1 VPRVGVFGGSFDPV
15 HTGHLI
21 MAEYVAERLGLDELH
36 FLPAF
41 RPAHKR
47 RRGLAPFDHRASML
61 ALATKGNPRFR
72 VSTLEGDRG
81 GVSFTVDTLE
91 AVARAGRGRKDRM
104 SLYFLLGEDSLAEFH
119 TWRDPERI
127 ARLAKLVVLP
137 RPSDRGRADSRT
149 GPQAS
154 KGSWRRRVVRLRP
167 PSIEISSTDIRRRLR
182 SGKSVRYWV
191 PDPVLS
197 YITRHGLYGSGG
209 H

>member
-1 VPRVGVFGGSFDPV
+1 MPRVGVFGGSFDPV

-21 MAEYVAERLGLDELH
+21 MAEYVAERLGLDELL

-61 ALATKGNPRFR
+61 TLATKGNPRFR

-91 AVARAGRGRKDRM
+91 TVARARRGGKGRT

-127 ARLAKLVVLP
+127 ARLARLVVLP
-137 RPSDRGRADSRT
+137 RPLDRARADSRA
-149 GPQAS
+149 PAS
-154 KGSWRRRVVRLRP
+154 KGSWRRRVLRVRP

>member
-1 VPRVGVFGGSFDPV
+1 VARVGVFGGSFDPV

-21 MAEYVAERLGLDELH
+21 MAEYVAERLSLDELH

-47 RRGLAPFDHRASML
+47 RRGLASFDHRASML

-91 AVARAGRGRKDRM
+91 AVARARRGRKDRT

-119 TWRDPERI
+119 TWRDPDRI

-137 RPSDRGRADSRT
+137 RPSDRTRGSRT
-149 GPQAS
+149 GPPAS
-154 KGSWRRRVVRLRP
+154 KRSWRRRAVRLRP

-197 YITRHGLYGSGG
+197 YITRHGLYGPGG